1 MHPDPERMLAGQNVG
16 FLKECTNLIPSITLA
31 DQATGRI
38 YGRIKKGK
46 IRWTDAEILENVIQD
61 EESKAGLEAF
71 TASFPKT
78 ITTEIQSV
86 DATQFS
92 SLGQWA
98 GE

>member
-38 YGRIKKGK
+38 YGRVKNGK
-46 IRWTDAEILENVIQD
+46 IIWTDAKILASVIKD
-61 EESKAGLEAF
+61 EETRIALEAL
-71 TASFPKT
+71 TGSFPKT
-78 ITTEIQSV
+78 IPTEIQSV
-86 DATQFS
+86 DTTQTS
-92 SLGQWA
+92 TLGQWT